1 MFFAPLLKLRDQL
14 TRKRHA
20 LTVDEE
26 KPFLSHLEDLRKT
39 LTNIVLTLVIAVV
52 ACFVFNEWFFD
63 LVRDPLRRAGLEE
76 PKERKLPE
84 AIMALPAGE
93 QQSTWWRIH
102 NAARGAAALEG
113 EQRRLFMEVAAPDPL
128 TRQLAEAVLLH
139 HAASMVPE
147 KVRDDYLGRY
157 TALLPAA
164 DGAAVLGYARQLIK
178 AGTTPDLNVP
188 TDMVETEAFAPAES
202 FMLSMKLSL
211 FAGIIVSFPL
221 LLYFLLEFIL
231 PGLTDRERRLLWP
244 ALVIGFG
251 LFLSG
256 VLFAFYFVTPRAL
269 EFFHEYSASIGIRD
283 RWRIGQ
289 YISFVTTF
297 CLIFGLAF
305 ELPVVVM
312 AMVKLGLLEST
323 TMRRTR
329 AWAVV
334 IILVA
339 SAVLT
344 PTGDMLTMSM
354 LALPMIVMYEA
365 CIWLAVLHER
375 KERKLEEAERAAD
388 MARRA
393 SFVPASPVPARTE
406 NETAADP
413 YASYHSDYHDSHHG
427 HHDHHGHDAHG
438 SGESGGT
445 PWHPHHPDP
454 EGKEPDAEY
463 EQYLREHAHLY
474 DQHHTHPENI
484 PAEER
489 PQDSPAEAGTVSE
502 APDADADK
510 SSETATSQP
519 AETAENAG
527 PTAPEEP
534 PALSGETAAHGSERD
549 PSAGP
554 EEPEEPDQ
562 RRLHPD

>member
-39 LTNIVLTLVIAVV
+39 LTRIVLTLIFAVV
-52 ACFVFNEWFFD
+52 GCFVFNEWFFD

-84 AIMALPAGE
+84 AITVLPE
-93 QQSTWWRIH
+93 SDQQRTWWRIH
-102 NAARGAAALEG
+102 NAARGASALEG
-113 EQRRLFMEVAAPDPL
+113 EQRNLFMEMAAPDPL
-128 TRQLAEAVLLH
+128 TRQFAEAVLLH

-147 KVRDDYLGRY
+147 KVREDYLVRY
-157 TALLPAA
+157 SALLPAA
-164 DGAAVLGYARQLIK
+164 DGATVLGYTRQLIK
-178 AGTTPDLNVP
+178 AGTNPDLNVP
-188 TDMVETEAFAPAES
+188 LDMVETEAFAPAES

-211 FAGIIVSFPL
+211 FAGIIVSFPF

-231 PGLTDRERRLLWP
+231 PGLTDRERKLLWP
-244 ALVIGFG
+244 SLAVGFG
-251 LFLSG
+251 LFLTG

-329 AWAVV
+329 SWAVI
-334 IILVA
+334 IILGA

-406 NETAADP
+406 NDSASDP
-413 YASYHSDYHDSHHG
+413 YASYHSDHHDSHHDSHHG
-427 HHDHHGHDAHG
+427 HGTGEAGH
-438 SGESGGT
+438 T

-454 EGKEPDAEY
+454 ETQSPDAEY

-474 DQHHTHPENI
+474 DHHHTHPENT
-484 PAEER
+484 PAEDRLE
-489 PQDSPAEAGTVSE
+489 DSPADPNPETGSPSHE
-502 APDADADK
+502 SDK
-510 SSETATSQP
+510 SPGIADGQP
-519 AETAENAG
+519 AEQAV
-527 PTAPEEP
+527 PPEPETP
-534 PALSGETAAHGSERD
+534 SSGDSTPGSERAD
-549 PSAGP
+549 SAGP
-554 EEPEEPDQ
+554 DGPGEPDQ